1 MRKASVHLGSG
12 LSEERSATT
21 LPHADPRYASEPTSN
36 THTHTRRYADI
47 QTQIQIQ
54 HLYMHSVSYC
64 QTKHKQIVYKYMSA
78 IKIELG

>member
-36 THTHTRRYADI
+36 THTHTWRYADI
-47 QTQIQIQ
+47 QTDSDPALV
-54 HLYMHSVSYC
+54 HALSLLLSD
-64 QTKHKQIVYKYMSA
+64 
-78 IKIELG
+78 